1 MDISKKIKN
10 PELYRKVREE
20 IKKEYPKHSA
30 YRSMMIITEYKK
42 RGGIM
47 DEKLEKKSGLKRWL
61 DEKWINVYEYLKND
75 KIIACGDKSAL
86 KHSACRPLKR
96 INKDTPITLPEL
108 LKIHSK
114 QDILKAIELKN
125 KDPQGYIMRWETL
138 KAIKKK
144 K

>member
-1 MDISKKIKN
+1 MDIPKKIKN

-30 YRSMMIITEYKK
+30 YRSMMIVKKYKEAGGEYEGNKK
-42 RGGIM
+42 QA
-47 DEKLEKKSGLKRWL
+47 KLPKWRE
-61 DEKWINVYEYLKND
+61 EQWINVYEYLKND
-75 KIIACGDKSAL
+75 KIISCGDKSAL

-125 KDPQGYIMRWETL
+125 KEPQGYIMRWETL

>member
-1 MDISKKIKN
+1 MDIPKKIKN
-10 PELYRKVREE
+10 PELYKKVRDE

-30 YRSMMIITEYKK
+30 YRSMRIITEYKK
-42 RGGIM
+42 RGGEMI
-47 DEKLEKKSGLKRWL
+47 EKLEKKSGLKTWL
-61 DEKWINVYEYLKND
+61 DEGWTNVYEYLKNN
-75 KIIACGDKSAL
+75 KIVKCGDKSAL

-96 INKDTPITLPEL
+96 INKDTPLTLPEL

-125 KDPQGYIMRWETL
+125 KDPQGYIMKWKEL
-138 KAIKKK
+138 KVIKKK